1 MKVAKAIHE
10 LFEVVTSIFLFEFA
24 SLCDIVKER
33 ATVDELEE
41 DVLEGLH

>member
-1 MKVAKAIHE
+1 MQITEAIHE
-10 LFEVVTSIFLFEFA
+10 LLEVVASVLLLEFA
-24 SLCDIVKER
+24 SLCDIVEER